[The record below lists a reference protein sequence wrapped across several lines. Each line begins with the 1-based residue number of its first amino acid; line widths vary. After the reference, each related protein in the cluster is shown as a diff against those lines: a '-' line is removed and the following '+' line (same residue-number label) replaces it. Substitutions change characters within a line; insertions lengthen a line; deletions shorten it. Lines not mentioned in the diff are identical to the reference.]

1 METDP
6 ATHSAVSGDEA
17 KRIAIR
23 RNGARRGA
31 ERIAIRGQAK
41 RTYIVGDGVG
51 W

>member
-6 ATHSAVSGDEA
+6 ATHNAVSGDEA
-17 KRIAIR
+17 K
-23 RNGARRGA
+23 
-31 ERIAIRGQAK
+31 RIAIRGQAK